1 MPDDIATRATLMLT
15 LGVLASALAGWLTA
29 LLWRWARGP
38 GDSGNMGFAA
48 TLVLMTAG
56 FGWVV
61 WDMAA
66 FTWRTQNLPLFQG
79 ELLGFDAVKLR
90 ESRSGRKLWGRGPV
104 VAFRTPDGREHV
116 ITGLSGSQ
124 GALQPGDPVMLRV
137 DPAAPERAV
146 IADFQHQ
153 GAALWLFGLFAGMSA
168 LGALSVGLDAL
179 GAGQS
184 KPGST
189 GPVSGRKSRSART
202 GAATGRAARWPMW
215 RDGPR
220 GQHWRAQLRRVALA
234 TAVLAIVSPW
244 LWGDALPLLR
254 ALAATFAGLAASAL
268 LFTVARVLNR
278 GAPVPSTLLG
288 GAVGVYGFGMFAAFL
303 WQLGPQ

>member
-1 MPDDIATRATLMLT
+1 MPDEIATRATLMLT
-15 LGVLASALAGWLTA
+15 LGVLASALGGWLVA
-29 LLWRWARGP
+29 LLWRRARAP
-38 GDSGNMGFAA
+38 GDSSNVGVAA
-48 TLVLMTAG
+48 TLALMTAG

-66 FTWRTQNLPLFQG
+66 FTWRTQNLPLVQG

-104 VAFRTPDGREHV
+104 VAFRTPDGREHLL
-116 ITGLSGSQ
+116 TGLSGSQ
-124 GALQPGDPVMLRV
+124 GTLQPGDPVMLRV

-153 GAALWLFGLFAGMSA
+153 GAALWLFGIFAGMSA

-179 GAGQS
+179 GS
-184 KPGST
+184 GSPKRVPS
-189 GPVSGRKSRSART
+189 GPASGRRGRPPPAS
-202 GAATGRAARWPMW
+202 AATGRAARWPMW
-215 RDGPR
+215 RDGPQ

-268 LFTVARVLNR
+268 LFTAARMLNR